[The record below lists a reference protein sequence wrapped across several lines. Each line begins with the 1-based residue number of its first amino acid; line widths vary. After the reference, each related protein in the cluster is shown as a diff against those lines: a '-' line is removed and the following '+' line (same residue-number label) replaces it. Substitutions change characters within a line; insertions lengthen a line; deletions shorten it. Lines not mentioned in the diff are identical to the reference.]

1 MKTLATAALVAL
13 GLMAFSPVDSFAGH
27 RTNGY
32 VNGNGYENG
41 YNECPTNG
49 NNHAVPE
56 PGTMAL
62 LGAAIGAIYLK
73 KRKSSEE

>member
-1 MKTLATAALVAL
+1 MKTLAAAALVAI
-13 GLMAFSPVDSFAGH
+13 GLMAFSPVDSLAGV
-27 RTNGY
+27 RNTNFNGGY
-32 VNGNGYENG
+32 N
-41 YNECPTNG
+41 NECPPKNG

-73 KRKSSEE
+73 KRKSEE

>member
-1 MKTLATAALVAL
+1 MKTLAAAALVAL
-13 GLMAFSPVDSFAGH
+13 GLMAFSPVDSMASI
-27 RTNGY
+27 NG
-32 VNGNGYENG
+32 NGNGYN
-41 YNECPTNG
+41 NECPPKNG

-73 KRKSSEE
+73 KRNSAE